1 MLGLTGQR
9 PTSPDGKHLVPLD
22 AHGLKAMS
30 IGFLVDPDQA
40 VVWRGPMVTQALTQL
55 LTDTGWARSITW
67 WSTCPPGPEIFN

>member
-9 PTSPDGKHLVPLD
+9 PSSPDGKRIQPLE
-22 AHGLKAMS
+22 AHGLEAMS

-55 LTDTGWARSITW
+55 LTDTEWGSWTTW
-67 WSTCPPGPEIFN
+67 WSTCRRGPATSS